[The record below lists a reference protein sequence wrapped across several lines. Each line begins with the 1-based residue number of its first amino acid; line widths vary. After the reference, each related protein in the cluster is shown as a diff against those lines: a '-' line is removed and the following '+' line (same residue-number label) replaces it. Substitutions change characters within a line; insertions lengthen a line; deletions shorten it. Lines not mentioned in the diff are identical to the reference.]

1 MRNFVHCIGSTRRS
15 VRKQRNQQGESTADD
30 QRRRN
35 IEDDRQVLLQSVE
48 VAFATRKG
56 SGCTRFL
63 LERHPIFVGTT
74 TQAVTSLMLD
84 LCFILHAELRTDGT
98 AATGSASRRGAGQER
113 HTHCKGLSLQHTIAR
128 RTIRTEKQAGST
140 LSARVGSE
148 AGTPAPKM

>member
-1 MRNFVHCIGSTRRS
+1 MHKKFVHCIGSTRCS
-15 VRKQRNQQGESTADD
+15 VRKQRNPQGESTADD

-35 IEDDRQVLLQSVE
+35 IEGDRQVLLQSVE
-48 VAFATRKG
+48 VVATRKG
-56 SGCTRFL
+56 SWCTRFL
-63 LERHPIFVGTT
+63 LERHQIFVGTT

-98 AATGSASRRGAGQER
+98 AATGSASRRGTGQER
-113 HTHCKGLSLQHTIAR
+113 HIHCKGLSLQHTIAR

-140 LSARVGSE
+140 LSARAGSE

>member
-1 MRNFVHCIGSTRRS
+1 MRNFVDCIGSTRHS
-15 VRKQRNQQGESTADD
+15 VRKQRNQLGESTADD

-35 IEDDRQVLLQSVE
+35 IEGDRQVLLQSVE
-48 VAFATRKG
+48 VVATRKV
-56 SGCTRFL
+56 SECTRFL

-74 TQAVTSLMLD
+74 TQVVTSLMLD

-98 AATGSASRRGAGQER
+98 AATGSASRRRAGQES
-113 HTHCKGLSLQHTIAR
+113 HIHWKGLSLQHTIAR

-148 AGTPAPKM
+148 AGTPAQKM